1 MNTHSHK
8 SMKPFK
14 LVAII
19 KKDRTPMNHLL
30 KAAKLIDSPYIVYKQ
45 TKLYV
50 DKLPALIQGL
60 DDFDLIVIPKDIY
73 VPN

>member
-1 MNTHSHK
+1 
-8 SMKPFK
+8 
-14 LVAII
+14 
-19 KKDRTPMNHLL
+19 MNHLL
-30 KAAKLIDSPYIVYKQ
+30 KAAKVIDSPYIVYKQ